1 MPRMTRRGG
10 DVATTP
16 VDGAVALVASATRFP
31 ASVTRI
37 HQAPKNWQAEA
48 WRHYDICGELR
59 YAASYVGNIL
69 SRATLHVARISTE
82 GLRQVT
88 DGPGYDALRALFSG
102 PDGQEQMLHAFGVH
116 LTIAGEA
123 YLIGR
128 KEGGE
133 DLWEV
138 VGTQEVSRAP
148 GTNGRAD
155 DWWLDFGD
163 GIKRALAEDDVI
175 IRVWR
180 PHPRRRIE
188 ADSPV
193 RALLP
198 ILTEIEYL
206 TRHIF
211 AQVQSRLAGAG
222 ILSLPQG
229 MTFPAVP
236 GTVGTQADQFMAVLG
251 EAMIKPI
258 QDPGSPAALVP
269 IVITV
274 PDELVGK
281 MEHLTFWSDLD
292 QHAVELRT
300 EAIRRL
306 GLGMDVPPE
315 VLLGSQDN
323 NHWSAWMVE
332 ESTIKAHMEPLLGL
346 ISNALTVGYLRPAID
361 GDLET
366 VIAHETS
373 QMRLRPNRSREAIEL
388 YDRGELDGEAL
399 RRETGFTEDDR
410 PDESEFR
417 AWLLRKVASGST
429 TPEQVAAALAEL
441 GIIVP
446 GASKVDESQRG
457 AFPPSLRRHPKRDL
471 PETLLAASEVL
482 VFRAL
487 ERAGNRIRS
496 HYSVR
501 PAGIAAPDLY
511 RYVAVRP
518 GDVDMMLSDSF
529 ACAPRVLERFDT
541 DVSALVRA
549 LEGYTRELLRNQ
561 GEHSFDAMCA
571 VLGCSPQDAI
581 PQDAIAG

>member
-1 MPRMTRRGG
+1 M
-10 DVATTP
+10 AK
-16 VDGAVALVASATRFP
+16 
-31 ASVTRI
+31 I
-37 HQAPKNWQAEA
+37 
-48 WRHYDICGELR
+48 RHYDICGELR
-59 YAASYVGNIL
+59 YAAAYVGNIL
-69 SRATLHVARISTE
+69 SRATLHVAVVSRD
-82 GLRQVT
+82 GLKQVNV
-88 DGPGYDALRALFSG
+88 GPGYEALRALFSG
-102 PDGQEQMLHAFGVH
+102 PEGQEQMLHAFGVH

-128 KEGGE
+128 KENGE

-138 VGTQEVSRAP
+138 VGTQEISHSP
-148 GTNGRAD
+148 GTTGRPEE
-155 DWWLDFGD
+155 WWLDFGD
-163 GIKRALAEDDVI
+163 GIRRPLESDDVV

-180 PHPRRRIE
+180 PHPRKRIE

-236 GTVGTQADQFMAVLG
+236 GTEGTQADQFMAVLG
-251 EAMIKPI
+251 ESMIKPI

-315 VLLGSQDN
+315 VLMGTEGQ
-323 NHWSAWMVE
+323 NHWAAWMVE
-332 ESTIKAHMEPLLGL
+332 ESTIKAHIEPLLGL
-346 ISNALTVGYLRPAID
+346 VTNALTVGYLRPAVGTD
-361 GDLET
+361 SDM
-366 VIAHETS
+366 VVAHETS

-410 PDESEFR
+410 PDDPEFR
-417 AWLLRKVASGST
+417 TWLLRKVASGST

-441 GIIVP
+441 GVLVP
-446 GASKVDESQRG
+446 GESGVDETQRG
-457 AFPPSLRRHPKRDL
+457 AFPPTLRRHPSRDL
-471 PETLLAASEVL
+471 PPSLPDADALPDPLLAAGEVL

-496 HYSVR
+496 SYGVR
-501 PAGIAAPDLY
+501 PNGVAAPDVY
-511 RYVAVRP
+511 RYVPVRP
-518 GDVDMMLSDSF
+518 SDLDVLLADSF
-529 ACAPRVLERFDT
+529 SCAPRVLERFGC
-541 DVSALVRA
+541 DVPSVVAA
-549 LEGYTRELLRNQ
+549 LEGYTRTLLRSQ
-561 GEHSFDAMCA
+561 REHDFDAMRSFVA
-571 VLGCSPQDAI
+571 TT
-581 PQDAIAG
+581 AIAAAG

>member
-1 MPRMTRRGG
+1 M
-10 DVATTP
+10 AK
-16 VDGAVALVASATRFP
+16 
-31 ASVTRI
+31 I
-37 HQAPKNWQAEA
+37 
-48 WRHYDICGELR
+48 RHYDICGELR
-59 YAASYVGNIL
+59 YAAAYVGNIL
-69 SRATLHVARISTE
+69 SRATLHAAAVSRD
-82 GLRQVT
+82 GLKQVNV
-88 DGPGYDALRALFSG
+88 GPAYEALRALFSG

-128 KEGGE
+128 KEDGE

-138 VGTQEVSRAP
+138 VGTQEISHSP
-148 GTNGRAD
+148 GTSGRPEE
-155 DWWLDFGD
+155 WWLDFGD
-163 GIKRALAEDDVI
+163 GIKRPLEPDDVV

-236 GTVGTQADQFMAVLG
+236 GTEGTQADQFMAVLG
-251 EAMIKPI
+251 ESMIKPI

-315 VLLGSQDN
+315 VLMGTEGQ
-323 NHWSAWMVE
+323 NHWAAWMVE
-332 ESTIKAHMEPLLGL
+332 ESTIKAHIEPLLGL
-346 ISNALTVGYLRPAID
+346 ITNALTVGYLRPALGAVEALDMI
-361 GDLET
+361 
-366 VIAHETS
+366 VAHETS

-399 RRETGFTEDDR
+399 RRETGFTEDDK
-410 PDESEFR
+410 PDDPEFR
-417 AWLLRKVASGST
+417 TWLLRKVASGST

-441 GIIVP
+441 GVLVP
-446 GASKVDESQRG
+446 GQSW
-457 AFPPSLRRHPKRDL
+457 RRHPARGL
-471 PETLLAASEVL
+471 PSNT
-482 VFRAL
+482 
-487 ERAGNRIRS
+487 
-496 HYSVR
+496 
-501 PAGIAAPDLY
+501 
-511 RYVAVRP
+511 
-518 GDVDMMLSDSF
+518 
-529 ACAPRVLERFDT
+529 
-541 DVSALVRA
+541 
-549 LEGYTRELLRNQ
+549 
-561 GEHSFDAMCA
+561 
-571 VLGCSPQDAI
+571 
-581 PQDAIAG
+581 